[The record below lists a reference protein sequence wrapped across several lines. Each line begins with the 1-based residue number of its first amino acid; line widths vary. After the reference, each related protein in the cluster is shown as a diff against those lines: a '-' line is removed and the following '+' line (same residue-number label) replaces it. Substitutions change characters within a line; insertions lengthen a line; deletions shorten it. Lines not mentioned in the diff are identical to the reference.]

1 MFGHMEIWKL
11 VSDSD
16 RREIYDDAIFNLAKR
31 EKEEAKARKK
41 RNMKQLSSILDALV
55 SIDHRTTWQEAQQML
70 LDNPTFVNDADLL
83 GSTPL
88 DLFKFYVED
97 LKSRFH
103 DERKI
108 IKEILKEKGFDVE

>member
-1 MFGHMEIWKL
+1 MEIWKL

-83 GSTPL
+83 GMLT
-88 DLFKFYVED
+88 
-97 LKSRFH
+97 
-103 DERKI
+103 I
-108 IKEILKEKGFDVE
+108 IDVIL